1 VAAPGADTSKIRFSI
16 EGPAETAANPRG
28 DILIKTAA
36 GVVVMRKPRI
46 YQTAADGSR
55 TPIDGSFELSRHGS
69 VASGVIHREVGLKL
83 ASYDRKRAL
92 VIDPAVPIMPYS
104 TFIGGGGQS
113 QAKLNLEQFSNVTD
127 NAKLSMSDVGLDVA
141 LDPNDKAYLTGT
153 AFSTDFPTRNAFQG
167 SLSGFNAKPN
177 QNPNA
182 FVSKFDYTLS
192 GDASLIYSTYYGGSG
207 DHTTAGHGNGDLAFG
222 IAVDK
227 DGQAYI
233 VGQTYSSDLNGRLS
247 CGSFGQ
253 TKASAPGSTNVGF
266 IAKLGATGGTLVYA
280 CYIDG
285 DDNATEA
292 RIALYPL
299 GCGGTSC
306 KAYIAGSTQSTNLEH
321 FPVTKANAFQ
331 TDLATGTGGKSN
343 ATFIVVHEDGQS
355 LDYAT
360 YYGGTGNGSNADSG
374 LGITV
379 DANGLGYMT
388 GGTFSS
394 DLMTQNAAFTS
405 YKGGTNKT
413 SDMFVAIFDPSLIGT
428 PSLKYA
434 TYLGGSGQTASVL
447 AGAFTLSVGDV
458 GDAIALDANGK
469 VWVAGLAASTDFQN
483 IPGTVAPVFQS
494 TNHANTDAGPPATA
508 GFVTQIDTSLAGSA
522 QILYST
528 YFGGGGFN
536 IPDPASLTSGIG
548 FGDVILD
555 LQIANGKI
563 YIVGG
568 TTSASAL
575 DPNTTF
581 FPLSANISAC
591 SSSPFLTANLT
602 SGIKINKNINTTVP
616 LTAWAA
622 ELDPTVKSSGTNQL
636 IFSTLLS
643 STGMIDVASGMRVD
657 SGGKMV
663 ISGLTYGTDYPVT
676 PNAYELNNN
685 AALSQNPAV
694 TNGFLTVLNPVG
706 TACPTPFTKPSPTT
720 TPTPTATSTAATP
733 TATATRTATPT
744 ATATPTTTPTTTP
757 TVTATATATATSTAT
772 ATPTATPTAVVAN
785 LGVSTKKLKFPN
797 ELFGGTGL
805 TSPPVKLKVT
815 DPGGKKGVEVLL
827 DGIDPEP
834 KANFALDVAETTCT
848 GILEPGK
855 PCVIALTFTPTSFVK
870 QSGTLTL
877 TDNAHNSPQMVTLVG
892 MGIHGVLKVAPKKTL
907 PFGNQAATTT
917 SASKPVVLTNNT
929 GVPFSLGTITSSD
942 PEFQTEGVARIC
954 RWRPMAGPARLT

>member
-1 VAAPGADTSKIRFSI
+1 MAAPGADTSKIRFSI

-388 GGTFSS
+388 GRTFSS

-413 SDMFVAIFDPSLIGT
+413 SDVFVAIFDPSLIGT

-483 IPGTVAPVFQS
+483 
-494 TNHANTDAGPPATA
+494 
-508 GFVTQIDTSLAGSA
+508 
-522 QILYST
+522 
-528 YFGGGGFN
+528 
-536 IPDPASLTSGIG
+536 
-548 FGDVILD
+548 
-555 LQIANGKI
+555 
-563 YIVGG
+563 
-568 TTSASAL
+568 
-575 DPNTTF
+575 
-581 FPLSANISAC
+581 
-591 SSSPFLTANLT
+591 
-602 SGIKINKNINTTVP
+602 
-616 LTAWAA
+616 
-622 ELDPTVKSSGTNQL
+622 
-636 IFSTLLS
+636 
-643 STGMIDVASGMRVD
+643 
-657 SGGKMV
+657 
-663 ISGLTYGTDYPVT
+663 T
-676 PNAYELNNN
+676 PRY
-685 AALSQNPAV
+685 
-694 TNGFLTVLNPVG
+694 
-706 TACPTPFTKPSPTT
+706 
-720 TPTPTATSTAATP
+720 
-733 TATATRTATPT
+733 
-744 ATATPTTTPTTTP
+744 
-757 TVTATATATATSTAT
+757 
-772 ATPTATPTAVVAN
+772 
-785 LGVSTKKLKFPN
+785 
-797 ELFGGTGL
+797 GGTGL
-805 TSPPVKLKVT
+805 PVDQPCQHRCGSTRDRRVRHP
-815 DPGGKKGVEVLL
+815 DRHQPGRLRSNSLFDLL
-827 DGIDPEP
+827 RWRRIQYTRPGES
-834 KANFALDVAETTCT
+834 DV
-848 GILEPGK
+848 GHRLRRRHPR
-855 PCVIALTFTPTSFVK
+855 
-870 QSGTLTL
+870 
-877 TDNAHNSPQMVTLVG
+877 
-892 MGIHGVLKVAPKKTL
+892 
-907 PFGNQAATTT
+907 
-917 SASKPVVLTNNT
+917 
-929 GVPFSLGTITSSD
+929 SSD
-942 PEFQTEGVARIC
+942 RQRQNLYRRWHHQCLGARSQHDVLPVERQHLGLQQLAVSHREPDLWHQDQQEYQHHRPANRLGC
-954 RWRPMAGPARLT
+954 RARSDRQELWY